1 MGLVKDIFKEV
12 NTSTLP
18 IAIMLLILQVVVL
31 GSAIDELGLFIF
43 CIALVI
49 IGFTIFLYGVQ
60 SGINPTVKA
69 IGAEI
74 PKRKS
79 HLFMIAVVFMISF
92 LITVAEPDVAV
103 FGEQVHSIFSS
114 INNQML
120 VYAIAAGVAIF
131 LIIAAFKIIYNLSL
145 KLIITISYVIIVILT
160 FLAPTEFLGIA
171 FDAGS
176 VTTGPMTIPILLSL
190 GIGIC
195 SIGASRTEM
204 DGFGMIGLASIGPV
218 ITLLIVGIF
227 SANSLPDAVAAEE
240 SSLTLSIE
248 LLTSEF
254 INSLSSVIIA
264 LVPLIIFFAFFQR
277 AFLMYSW
284 TAVKNMAKGV
294 GTAGLGVVIFLTG
307 IYSGF
312 MPTAINLGGQLY
324 DSNWLIPL
332 GFLLGFLVVISEPAM
347 HILGKQIEASSQGL
361 FSSKLIFMVI
371 SLGVSLFVA
380 IAMAK
385 IVYNIPFIY
394 IIVPGYIIAIIL
406 IWLGDRDMIGIS
418 FDAGG
423 VATGPMSVAILLSMY
438 TGIAS
443 AKYTGAEAVINGFG
457 IIALIALAPI
467 IFLSILGIIN
477 KRKKKKEVPIDEST
491 LG

>member
-1 MGLVKDIFKEV
+1 MGLAMDIFKEV

-18 IAIMLLILQVVVL
+18 IAIVLLILQIVVL
-31 GSAIDELGLFIF
+31 DSEVEELALFIF
-43 CIALVI
+43 CIFLVI
-49 IGFTIFLYGVQ
+49 VGFATFLYGVQ

-69 IGAEI
+69 VGAEI

-79 HLFMIAVVFMISF
+79 HVFMIVVVFMISF
-92 LITVAEPDVAV
+92 LVTVAEPNVAV
-103 FGEQVHSIFSS
+103 FSEQVHSIFST
-114 INNQML
+114 IDVQTL
-120 VYAIAAGVAIF
+120 TYAIAIGVAVF
-131 LIIAAFKIIYNLSL
+131 LIIAALRIIYDLSL
-145 KLIITISYVIIVILT
+145 RLIIMASYAIIIVLVFLT
-160 FLAPTEFLGIA
+160 PVEFLGIA

-195 SIGASRTEM
+195 SVGGSRTEM

-218 ITLLIVGIF
+218 ITLLIMGIL
-227 SANSLPDAVAAEE
+227 SGDSMSVAVTAEE
-240 SSLTLSIE
+240 NTMVLGME
-248 LLTSEF
+248 LLKSEF
-254 INSLSSVIIA
+254 INAASGVVVA

-277 AFLMYSW
+277 VFLMYSW

-294 GTAGLGVVIFLTG
+294 GTAGLGVIIFLTG

-312 MPTAINLGGQLY
+312 MPASINLGGQLY
-324 DSNWLIPL
+324 DSNWLVPL

-347 HILGKQIEASSQGL
+347 HILGRQVEASSQGL
-361 FSSKLIFMVI
+361 LPSRLIFTVI

-385 IVYNIPFIY
+385 IIFDIPFVW
-394 IIVPGYIIAIIL
+394 IIVPGYILAMVL
-406 IWLGDRDMIGIS
+406 MYFGDHDMTGIS

-438 TGIAS
+438 TGLAS
-443 AKYTGAEAVINGFG
+443 AKYTGMEAVINGFG

-467 IFLSILGIIN
+467 IFLSVLGIVN
-477 KRKKKKEVPIDEST
+477 KLKKEKEEIIDESNF
-491 LG
+491 